1 MEETI
6 SAPSGDR
13 RVIDHAA
20 NEPEAPKRQHTS
32 YDRELERVT
41 QARAYF
47 DDHDPDS
54 PKPDRRNADRSW
66 HRFCDGATREVRE
79 TPGPALVGGSDA

>member
-32 YDRELERVT
+32 YNRELERVT

-47 DDHDPDS
+47 DDHDPVQAAI
-54 PKPDRRNADRSW
+54 RRNPT
-66 HRFCDGATREVRE
+66 GAMLTAVGIGFVMALLVR
-79 TPGPALVGGSDA
+79 

>member
-6 SAPSGDR
+6 SAPSVDR

-20 NEPEAPKRQHTS
+20 NEPEAPKQQRTS

-41 QARAYF
+41 QARPYF
-47 DDHDPDS
+47 DDHDPVNAAI
-54 PKPDRRNADRSW
+54 RREPTRAM
-66 HRFCDGATREVRE
+66 FVAAGIGFIGALLIRR
-79 TPGPALVGGSDA
+79 